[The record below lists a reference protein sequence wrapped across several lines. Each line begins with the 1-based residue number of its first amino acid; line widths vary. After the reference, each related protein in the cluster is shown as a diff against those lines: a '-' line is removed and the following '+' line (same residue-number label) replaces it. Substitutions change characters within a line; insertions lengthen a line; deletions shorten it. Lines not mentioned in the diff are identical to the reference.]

1 MAVRLTEQQKRWA
14 RFYVVDFNAT
24 QAAVDAGHCYVHDPL
39 VLIYVQQLV
48 DQKRMFEVL
57 TPLQQKV
64 VVNIIAGMSD
74 IDSYYAAEGK
84 AATRQSAAASVSH
97 MLTDRNVKAYLD
109 AMKREAVSTAVMGR
123 TEMLERLSL
132 LSRTPM
138 SDLIEWFSIMDD
150 SGRPTGQTFWRVKE
164 SAKQNPLA
172 MASIA
177 ELTAGKDG
185 FKLKQHSQL
194 AAMKQL
200 ADLEGYNKP
209 QKIEQS
215 GVVTSVQM
223 SKEDYA
229 EARKQMLE
237 KDDC

>member
-14 RFYVVDFNAT
+14 RFYIIDFNAT
-24 QAAVDAGHCYVHDPL
+24 QAARDAGYCYVHDPL

-48 DQKRMFEVL
+48 DQKQMFDAL

-84 AATRQSAAASVSH
+84 AATRESAAASVSH
-97 MLTDRNVKAYLD
+97 MLTDRNVKAYVD
-109 AMKREAVSTAVMGR
+109 AMKQEAVNSAVMGR

-138 SDLIEWFSIMDD
+138 SDLIEWHSILND
-150 SGRPTGQTFWRVKE
+150 SGEPTGQTFWRIRE
-164 SAKQNPLA
+164 SAKQDPLA

-200 ADLEGYNKP
+200 ADMQGYNKP

-215 GVVTSVQM
+215 GVVASVQM
-223 SKEDYA
+223 SKEEYA
-229 EARKQMLE
+229 EVRKKMLE
-237 KDDC
+237 DDDC